1 VAPVL
6 AAETLGDH
14 FDRLY
19 RAGLGDVRLA
29 RGRDDLVQEAY
40 ARVLAKQ
47 RIIDTEDALAYLLV
61 VLRNVFL
68 SSLRRRDRRPRTT
81 PFEGAEER
89 LAAPASGSGSPS
101 AALAAREVL
110 AAVAA
115 LPADQRDVVAYVDV
129 AGVSYAEAAEAL
141 GVPIGPVMSRL
152 HRGRGRVAASVG
164 R

>member
-1 VAPVL
+1 MAPVL

-14 FDRLY
+14 LDRLY
-19 RAGLGDVRLA
+19 RAAWAMCGSPEDA
-29 RGRDDLVQEAY
+29 EDLVQETY

-68 SSLRRRDRRPRTT
+68 SSLRCRDRRPRTT

-141 GVPIGPVMSRL
+141 
-152 HRGRGRVAASVG
+152 
-164 R
+164 